1 MLREYFLGSRTQ
13 STLAFVKYP
22 RALHCTASLR
32 FKLNALNGL
41 NLQIG
46 GHISRSF
53 RPRGSK
59 NMVNNVQTLI
69 KYVVESFAEKKNEIE
84 YLVEE
89 KENVIEVTVLLNASD
104 MGKVIG
110 KQGKIAKALRTL
122 VSASTP
128 RDSKRY
134 VVEIKEKA

>member
-1 MLREYFLGSRTQ
+1 
-13 STLAFVKYP
+13 
-22 RALHCTASLR
+22 
-32 FKLNALNGL
+32 
-41 NLQIG
+41 
-46 GHISRSF
+46 
-53 RPRGSK
+53 
-59 NMVNNVQTLI
+59 MVNNVQTLI
-69 KYVVESFAEKKNEIE
+69 KYVVESFAEKKNEID